1 MTLDRNTTEGVDAS
15 ENTERL
21 IIASH
26 AFDAIS
32 RLIAASTDTS
42 LAKAHCVRD
51 YVHDTL
57 GQVSGDA
64 INGPATPQDLSN
76 RLVAHAK
83 AERDY
88 IALVDGDL
96 DGPIWDLLCATPH
109 WWSEDLIDTQ
119 NTDPR
124 TLGLAYQAIF
134 SWDLDGLSSDTT
146 RGTDSQILARLL
158 RAVAPLD
165 LAAA

>member
-1 MTLDRNTTEGVDAS
+1 MTLDSNTPEGFDAS

-26 AFDAIS
+26 AFDAIA
-32 RLIAASTDTS
+32 RLITASKGTG

-51 YVHDTL
+51 YVRDTL
-57 GQVSGDA
+57 GQVTGDA
-64 INGPATPQDLSN
+64 INGPASPQDLSD

-88 IALVDGDL
+88 MAIVDGDL

-109 WWSEDLIDTQ
+109 WWSEDLIEME

-134 SWDLDGLSSDTT
+134 SWDLDGLSSDTM
-146 RGTDSQILARLL
+146 RGTDAQILARLL